1 MDKPV
6 IDDELRKQIEP
17 LPPQS
22 KPRREKYLG
31 CRPVADRAALSGIVF
46 VTHGAALARSTRE
59 MDCGSDVTCWRRLRD
74 RQEAGAWDRLH
85 ELLLAELR
93 AAGQID
99 FSRVI
104 LDLSSVRAIGTG
116 QKLSRTP

>member
-31 CRPVADRAALSGIVF
+31 CRPVADRRSRSIERHCVCYARCRVGAIYSPRWIAAL
-46 VTHGAALARSTRE
+46 T
-59 MDCGSDVTCWRRLRD
+59 
-74 RQEAGAWDRLH
+74 
-85 ELLLAELR
+85 
-93 AAGQID
+93 
-99 FSRVI
+99 
-104 LDLSSVRAIGTG
+104 
-116 QKLSRTP
+116 